1 MPCLLVSSRTA
12 EQFVFNMETASYMC
26 QWCWR
31 LMVLQIMSF
40 TLKKKCNSKTGA
52 FEIKTFHKVQLK
64 REPVA
69 IYFWSEIVIQ
79 LLSFAVYLLND
90 YTQDTTEATKPTLQV
105 WRIKKKSIVIW
116 EWRLLLAEDGCQSW
130 KIEKENEFSLLG
142 VNGSAKRLTYQL
154 ELVVA
159 MKKCKF
165 IRVKNRTSWYQRFQL
180 IKMRL

>member
-1 MPCLLVSSRTA
+1 M
-12 EQFVFNMETASYMC
+12 
-26 QWCWR
+26 
-31 LMVLQIMSF
+31 
-40 TLKKKCNSKTGA
+40 
-52 FEIKTFHKVQLK
+52 
-64 REPVA
+64 
-69 IYFWSEIVIQ
+69 IQ

-130 KIEKENEFSLLG
+130 KIEKENELSLLG

-165 IRVKNRTSWYQRFQL
+165 IRVKNRTS
-180 IKMRL
+180 